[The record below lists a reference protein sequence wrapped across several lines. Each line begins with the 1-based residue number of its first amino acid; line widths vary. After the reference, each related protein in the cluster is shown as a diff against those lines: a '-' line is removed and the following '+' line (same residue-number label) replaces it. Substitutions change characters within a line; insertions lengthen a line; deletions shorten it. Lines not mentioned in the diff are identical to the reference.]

1 MLGVQAVIP
10 LDLHVRFAR
19 KDRIML
25 ARIRTLTARRD
36 AGASAVEYGL
46 LVAAIAAV
54 IITVVV
60 LLGGQLNSIFTG
72 VNDELGTIPG
82 GTGGGV
88 TTGG

>member
-1 MLGVQAVIP
+1 
-10 LDLHVRFAR
+10 
-19 KDRIML
+19 ML